1 MLVTL
6 AKFEIKNVIRD
17 KMTLMMLLWPLALGA
32 IGKYLISSG
41 VLEGKAVSVTAMIL
55 SLITG
60 FAYGAMSGFSLLD
73 DRDDQVFASIQISPV
88 SLALYV
94 WFKIVFAYVLAVFA
108 GYFMLWIVGAAA
120 MTVLET
126 FLVAALSA
134 LQVPIVALLVN
145 AFAKNKVEGFVAMK
159 ASGFLMLLP
168 IAGFFFLDAKE
179 WLFAI
184 APGHWAAKAIQYAML
199 RPGIAAGMVNMNLD
213 FYQYIIIGA
222 LYNLVLMIVTFKIFQ
237 RRTNF

>member
-1 MLVTL
+1 MLVAL

-17 KMTLMMLLWPLALGA
+17 RMTLVMLLWPVALGV

-41 VLEGKAVSVTAMIL
+41 VLEGQAVSITAMIL

-88 SLALYV
+88 SLSLYV
-94 WFKIVFAYVLAVFA
+94 WFKIIFAYILAVLA
-108 GYFMLWIVGAAA
+108 GYFMLWIVGAAV
-120 MTVLET
+120 MTALEGL
-126 FLVAALSA
+126 LVSALSA

-145 AFAKNKVEGFVAMK
+145 AFARNKVEGFVAMK
-159 ASGFLMLLP
+159 ATGFLILLP

-179 WLFAI
+179 WLFAV
-184 APGHWAAKAIQYAML
+184 APGHWAAKAMQYAML
-199 RPGIAAGMVNMNLD
+199 RPGIEAGMVNMNLG
-213 FYQYIIIGA
+213 FYQYVIIGA
-222 LYNLVLMIVTFKIFQ
+222 LYNLALIIVTFKIFQ
-237 RRTNF
+237 RRTDF

>member
-1 MLVTL
+1 M
-6 AKFEIKNVIRD
+6 
-17 KMTLMMLLWPLALGA
+17 
-32 IGKYLISSG
+32 
-41 VLEGKAVSVTAMIL
+41 
-55 SLITG
+55 
-60 FAYGAMSGFSLLD
+60 
-73 DRDDQVFASIQISPV
+73 
-88 SLALYV
+88 ALYV

-184 APGHWAAKAIQYAML
+184 A
-199 RPGIAAGMVNMNLD
+199 
-213 FYQYIIIGA
+213 
-222 LYNLVLMIVTFKIFQ
+222 
-237 RRTNF
+237 